1 MGAGLRRQGQTRRL
15 GLSGGRGVV
24 ARCRDFTARALADW
38 GWAQGGRESTDDVL
52 LIVSELVTNACLHA
66 DSPSRRVWPCRRS
79 PAPIRSSAVP
89 VAVGALAPRP
99 VSR

>member
-66 DSPSRRVWPCRRS
+66 GGPTELALRHRPGLLR
-79 PAPIRSSAVP
+79 IE
-89 VAVGALAPRP
+89 VADADP
-99 VSR
+99 